1 MGDKGPLL
9 LRDFLLWRFET
20 IERELHAIRGAL
32 EKMAEKPVSLREFDS
47 LKLQVAGLA
56 EGLKELE
63 ERTKAL
69 EHHKGMASWLAR
81 QALVIAIIVVIIY
94 LMGVMR

>member
-20 IERELHAIRGAL
+20 IERQLHAIRGVL
-32 EKMAEKPVSLREFDS
+32 ETMADKPVSAREFDS

-63 ERTKAL
+63 ERVKAL
-69 EHHKGMASWLAR
+69 EQHKGMASWLAR
-81 QALVIAIIVVIIY
+81 QALVIAVIVVIVY
-94 LMGVMR
+94 FMGVMR